1 MKNKVLE
8 IVLLQLKNKNIQTIA
23 EDVSLI
29 SSNYLDSLEFIEL
42 IATIENEFKI
52 DVDFSEIDPVE
63 MTTLTGIITYI
74 ESKK

>member
-63 MTTLTGIITYI
+63 MTTVTGIISYI